1 MAMIKCPECGNEISD
16 KAFSCPK
23 CGNPVSSNEYQTSN
37 QTSNIKRRNRAK
49 REREI
54 LANDKSG
61 CGGCLFPSFIIL
73 GSIITILYFLVYS
86 SSDSSNSSNLE
97 PPAYCVPVT
106 VNQMRDDLGENA
118 VKAQSTYKN
127 NWFEISGL
135 LGTMDS
141 DGYYF
146 YLDAGPALFTFF
158 SIKCK
163 IPREKRSMIV
173 NKLKEKQK
181 GQSISVKGKV
191 TDMGE
196 SMGYEVTIV
205 DIY

>member
-1 MAMIKCPECGNEISD
+1 MEIKTCS
-16 KAFSCPK
+16 
-23 CGNPVSSNEYQTSN
+23 TSGKN
-37 QTSNIKRRNRAK
+37 ALASHLGARS
-49 REREI
+49 I
-54 LANDKSG
+54 L
-61 CGGCLFPSFIIL
+61 LTTIIAL
-73 GSIITILYFLVYS
+73 SLCIFFKIFASIITILYFLVYS

-106 VNQMRDDLGENA
+106 VNQMRDDLGKNA

-158 SIKCK
+158 SINLNYFFN
-163 IPREKRSMIV
+163 
-173 NKLKEKQK
+173 NKLY
-181 GQSISVKGKV
+181 IIFFIIYFNIIHINL
-191 TDMGE
+191 
-196 SMGYEVTIV
+196 GYI
-205 DIY
+205 